1 MVYEENEHVELKLQV
16 TPDLPK
22 EIIAFANTHGG
33 TILIGVENNG
43 NIAGVEDVDKTILQ
57 INNLIKDCIK
67 PDVTMFVRYD
77 IIEENGKR
85 IVLVIVQRGTNKPY
99 YLASKGLKPSGVYVR
114 NGTACD
120 PSTDTA
126 IRRMIKETDGDSFE
140 EMRSMEQNLTF
151 SSAQEEFVRCN
162 VDFGPQQMKTL
173 GIINIDGM
181 YTNVGLL
188 LSDQCPHTVK
198 TATFQG
204 LDQTEFKDR
213 REFTGS
219 LFRQMEDVYSYID
232 LYNRTHS
239 SFEKLR
245 RIDTRDYPESA
256 LREALLNSLVHRDY
270 SYSASTLISVYDDRI
285 EFVSIGGLA
294 TGVSVNDIMLGL
306 SVCRNQ
312 KLAGVFYRL
321 HLVEAYGTGMPK
333 IFKAYQGTGKTPKLE
348 VADNAFKLILP
359 NINYSLATIPLEKNT
374 NDNYDA
380 ILHHVKE
387 TGFITRKQTESLLNT
402 SQPTAARVL
411 KRMVESGLL
420 YQEGQGK
427 NTVYKL
433 K

>member
-1 MVYEENEHVELKLQV
+1 
-16 TPDLPK
+16 
-22 EIIAFANTHGG
+22 
-33 TILIGVENNG
+33 
-43 NIAGVEDVDKTILQ
+43 
-57 INNLIKDCIK
+57 
-67 PDVTMFVRYD
+67 
-77 IIEENGKR
+77 
-85 IVLVIVQRGTNKPY
+85 
-99 YLASKGLKPSGVYVR
+99 
-114 NGTACD
+114 
-120 PSTDTA
+120 
-126 IRRMIKETDGDSFE
+126 MIKETDGDSFE